1 MSKKVKTVATAQP
14 VVSEIPLP
22 VSSNPLVIDLPD
34 GQKLVIGTM
43 ASGAVIEVATWR
55 GTGRPDSR
63 TNRLMLGMSNSAD
76 QVAPSSDSS
85 KGATPNATY
94 GSASVETKKKF
105 TPPKFALKI
114 DARALKAVP
123 RLLINM
129 TSQLVKAVKSLSE
142 KSKELA
148 PVDTTSELNINQWI
162 EQISEEAR
170 VNAAKARAK
179 KVSKPVA
186 KPVSP
191 ATKSAAK
198 K

>member
-1 MSKKVKTVATAQP
+1 MSKKAKSVATTQP
-14 VVSEIPLP
+14 VVSQIPLP

-76 QVAPSSDSS
+76 QLAPPSDSS
-85 KGATPNATY
+85 NGATPNATY
-94 GSASVETKKKF
+94 GSTSGEVKKKF
-105 TPPKFALKI
+105 SPAKFSLKI
-114 DARALKAVP
+114 DARALNSVAS
-123 RLLINM
+123 RLI
-129 TSQLVKAVKSLSE
+129 KGIKSLTE

-179 KVSKPVA
+179 KVSKPTA
-186 KPVSP
+186 KPANPTAKS
-191 ATKSAAK
+191 ATKK
-198 K
+198 